1 MNQNLPNGLRVD
13 HAIRLV
19 WAAAPRWTVTSLAL
33 LTIQA
38 LAPLVTLYLVKL
50 VVDQLTGAVAQPSG
64 QEAQFGELMILLG
77 ISLTVMLVASL
88 CNVLLAHVNVVQTH
102 LVSDRMQ
109 RIVQAKSIELD
120 LEHYESPNFQDL
132 LHRAQREA
140 PSRPLRI
147 IQGLMQVGRNGL
159 TLIGAFVVSLGF
171 HWSISAAVF
180 VAATPILFYRLRYA
194 HALYSWYREKTINER
209 LSAYFNQVL
218 TTAESAKEV
227 RVFGFGPALMDRYAS
242 LRERIRT
249 GARRISAQ
257 HGRKQFVTEAAATV
271 AAYGCLVWIAHA
283 AWAGAITLGDL
294 VMYFGAFQV
303 ALGSLR
309 PLLSGLGELYENNLY
324 LSTLYEFLAI
334 PKVVREPARPKPLPR
349 HWRAG
354 VCVEGV
360 SFRYPGTERLVLDD
374 VRLTISPGETVA
386 LVGRNGSGKTT
397 LVKLLCR
404 LYDPTS
410 GRIKIDCI
418 DLTMVKSG
426 DLRRQIGIIY
436 QDYGKYQMSA
446 RENIWLGRP
455 DLDRNDPAITTAA
468 KQASIHTDIQ
478 ALRNGYDTLLS
489 RPFADG
495 AELSIGQWQKLALA
509 RAFVRDPKL
518 IILDEPTSALDAA
531 AEFEFFENFRAVANA
546 RSALIIS
553 HRFSTVSLADRIY
566 VLDRGRVVEE
576 GTHQELLALEGHYA
590 QLFRQQ
596 ASYYQG
602 QANVAGTCRPTSTVI
617 S

>member
-1 MNQNLPNGLRVD
+1 MTQNLPNGLRVD
-13 HAIRLV
+13 RAVRLV
-19 WAAAPRWTVTSLAL
+19 WAAAPRWTVASFML

-50 VVDQLTGAVAQPSG
+50 VVDQLTGAVEKYPG
-64 QEAQFGELMILLG
+64 QEAQFADLVVLLG
-77 ISLTVMLVASL
+77 ISLVVTLVASL
-88 CNVLLAHVNVVQTH
+88 SNILLAHVSVVQTH

-120 LEHYESPNFQDL
+120 LEHYESPTLQDH
-132 LHRAQREA
+132 LHRARREA

-147 IQGLMQVGRNGL
+147 IQGLTQVGRNSL
-159 TLIGAFVVSLGF
+159 TLLGAFVVLLAF
-171 HWSISAAVF
+171 HWSILAAVL
-180 VAATPILFYRLRYA
+180 VAASPILFYRFRYA
-194 HALYSWYREKTINER
+194 HALYTWYREKTINER
-209 LSAYFNQVL
+209 LSAYFNQLL
-218 TTAESAKEV
+218 TTADAAKEV
-227 RVFGFGPALMDRYAS
+227 RVFGFGRAIMDRYAS
-242 LRERIRT
+242 LREHIRT

-257 HGRKQFVTEAAATV
+257 HGRTQFVTEATATV

-283 AWAGAITLGDL
+283 AWAGTITLGDL

-309 PLLSGLGELYENNLY
+309 PLLSGMGELYENNLY
-324 LSTLYEFLAI
+324 LSTLYEFLEI
-334 PKVVREPARPKPLPR
+334 PKRVREPAQPKPLPKR
-349 HWRAG
+349 WRTGLRA
-354 VCVEGV
+354 EGV
-360 SFRYPGTERLVLDD
+360 SFRYPGTERLVLDNI
-374 VRLTISPGETVA
+374 RLVIKPGETVA
-386 LVGRNGSGKTT
+386 VVGRNGSGKTT

-410 GRIKIDCI
+410 GHIMIDGI
-418 DLTMVKSG
+418 DLTDFKSD
-426 DLRRQIGIIY
+426 DLRKEIGIIY
-436 QDYGKYQMSA
+436 QDFGKYQMSA

-455 DLDRNDPAITTAA
+455 ELKLHDRTIITAA
-468 KQASIHTDIQ
+468 EQAGIHADIQ
-478 ALRNGYDTLLS
+478 ALRKGYDTLMS
-489 RPFADG
+489 RGLTDG

-531 AEFEFFENFRAVANA
+531 AEFEFFENFRAVAKNRA
-546 RSALIIS
+546 ALIIS

-566 VLDRGRVVEE
+566 VLDQGRVVEE
-576 GTHQELLALEGHYA
+576 GTHQQLLALDSLYA
-590 QLFRQQ
+590 RLFRQQ

-602 QANVAGTCRPTSTVI
+602 DAHADKARPSTSAVI